1 MHPRRGG
8 WVLSKWETLLWHL
21 NMPPPLPF
29 CLLTEEQCSE
39 RGGVIRG
46 GGLSTPSCTSFW
58 QNLSTSF
65 ISWME
70 YLRWT
75 SRNRVEMINP
85 SYLQLEQIHCQPI
98 RPSYDARRSLC
109 KSISR
114 SSQSSC
120 SRETINRLHLPHAC
134 PSIQRINHPITVG
147 PLSWAFQSKLPYCRA
162 RLHWTCLKLISI
174 ALCQAS
180 LLSTEL
186 HLIVLHFTST

>member
-29 CLLTEEQCSE
+29 CLLTEEQRSE

-46 GGLSTPSCTSFW
+46 RRAFDTLVNLLLAEPLNIFHIMDGISKMNFKELTVVQSGDDQSFLFAIGTNTSLAYQAF
-58 QNLSTSF
+58 
-65 ISWME
+65 
-70 YLRWT
+70 LR
-75 SRNRVEMINP
+75 
-85 SYLQLEQIHCQPI
+85 
-98 RPSYDARRSLC
+98 C
-109 KSISR
+109 KTISR

-120 SRETINRLHLPHAC
+120 SRETINRLHLPYAC

-147 PLSWAFQSKLPYCRA
+147 PSSWAFHSKLPNCRA
-162 RLHWTCLKLISI
+162 RLHWTCLKLISV